1 MFTRMPATT
10 ARTYGRR
17 FIRLAEPAPPI
28 EHTNVT
34 DDAMPQRSI
43 DHRGWGCLRVLLY
56 IGAFALSF
64 SRLAMASDV
73 TAPIEQLDAGLL
85 QVMKAGKGA
94 PFQQR
99 YDVLAPLVAR
109 AVELDGILQG
119 GVGPTWTSLSP
130 AQQAALKTAFQR
142 YSIATYVSHFDEFA
156 GERFELYPPAAA
168 GEPVVRVKIVPGKP
182 GDDTHVLGYTM
193 RQTPAGWKAVDVTAD
208 SSISQVVV
216 QQEEIRSL
224 VRSSGADGLLARL
237 QQKTA
242 EL

>member
-1 MFTRMPATT
+1 MPK
-10 ARTYGRR
+10 RPNG
-17 FIRLAEPAPPI
+17 
-28 EHTNVT
+28 H
-34 DDAMPQRSI
+34 S
-43 DHRGWGCLRVLLY
+43 GWGTLRLLLC
-56 IGAFALSF
+56 ISAFALGF

-99 YDVLAPLVAR
+99 YDVLAPLVTH

-119 GVGPTWTSLSP
+119 AVGPTWASLPP

-142 YSIATYVSHFDEFA
+142 YSIATYVSHFDEFD
-156 GERFELYPPAAA
+156 GERFDLYPPAAA
-168 GEPVVRVKIVPGKP
+168 GDPVVRVKIVPGKP

-193 RQTPAGWKAVDVTAD
+193 RQTPDGWKAIDVTAD

-216 QQEEIRSL
+216 QQEEIRSV

-242 EL
+242 ELSGGVLR